1 MKILYLIHQFYPEF
15 YTGTEKFVLNLS
27 TMMQKAGN
35 RVKVI
40 TYSFYEDSFYDQR
53 RGEIL
58 CKEFLYNG
66 IPILAIK
73 HKQLP
78 DDIHHAIGNTA
89 ITEIADDLIRM
100 EQADIVHI
108 GHTMRV
114 GALAQALN
122 SLGIP
127 YILTLT
133 DFFLACPKV
142 NLVPSRQPLCNGPK
156 QGEACGKLCPELKS
170 DYIHQRLAAA
180 KNILSNARM
189 LIAPSAFVAGVFM
202 QEFPGL
208 AVKVVHH
215 GLSFERLKRNQRTYA
230 NGDRIVFCYAGSFN
244 SYKGTHV
251 LVEAFKRLNRSN
263 AVLKI
268 YGSGPDESYVKSLTS
283 MAATNSNI
291 EFCGVFPESQTGE
304 VLSNVDVVVVPSLCY
319 ENYPMTLHE
328 ALACNIPVIA
338 TNLGGMAEKI
348 KDGFNGFLF
357 NMGDSRHLQTVL
369 EAIVNDPRVL
379 NPLKR
384 NISSMMIQGVEQEAY
399 TYARAYRSLW
409 NDRGSYRETVA
420 NVTNLSPSVP
430 SPPKE
435 LMASLAGTRDDV
447 GCTPGLTSLARV
459 EIDVNRRELIPPDEL
474 IKEHS
479 GGIDRERF
487 ISMGDEVQHSLIGN
501 AKLLPSHRVLDVGC
515 GCGKLARPLTTYL
528 NSKGGYDGIDITRE
542 VINWCKER
550 YQNYPNF
557 RFYFADLYSERYNP
571 KGAFNASNYKF
582 PFPNN
587 EFDVVYVGS
596 VFTHMVSEDMDN
608 YIAEIARVMK
618 LGGICLATYFIL
630 DAVSRE
636 NIAAGLTYPKFAY
649 EFKSQTCRVE
659 KPELPEAAIA
669 YDERFLRDLYA
680 KHGFIIE
687 RIVHGEWGR
696 KRLVPHWQDE
706 VWSSKLR

>member
-1 MKILYLIHQFYPEF
+1 MYEMKILYLIHQFYPEF

-66 IPILAIK
+66 IPVLAIK

-89 ITEIADDLIRM
+89 ITEIANDLIRM

-142 NLVPSRQPLCNGPK
+142 NLVPSRQPLCNGPE

-244 SYKGTHV
+244 SHKGTHV

-268 YGSGPDESYVKSLTS
+268 YGSGPDESYVKSLLS
-283 MAATNSNI
+283 MAATNGNI

-304 VLSNVDVVVVPSLCY
+304 VLSNVDVVVVPSLCC

-384 NISSMMIQGVEQEAY
+384 NIDSTAIPGVEQEAY
-399 TYARAYRSLW
+399 GYSRAYR
-409 NDRGSYRETVA
+409 
-420 NVTNLSPSVP
+420 
-430 SPPKE
+430 
-435 LMASLAGTRDDV
+435 M
-447 GCTPGLTSLARV
+447 
-459 EIDVNRRELIPPDEL
+459 
-474 IKEHS
+474 IK
-479 GGIDRERF
+479 G
-487 ISMGDEVQHSLIGN
+487 
-501 AKLLPSHRVLDVGC
+501 
-515 GCGKLARPLTTYL
+515 
-528 NSKGGYDGIDITRE
+528 
-542 VINWCKER
+542 
-550 YQNYPNF
+550 
-557 RFYFADLYSERYNP
+557 
-571 KGAFNASNYKF
+571 
-582 PFPNN
+582 
-587 EFDVVYVGS
+587 
-596 VFTHMVSEDMDN
+596 
-608 YIAEIARVMK
+608 
-618 LGGICLATYFIL
+618 
-630 DAVSRE
+630 
-636 NIAAGLTYPKFAY
+636 
-649 EFKSQTCRVE
+649 
-659 KPELPEAAIA
+659 
-669 YDERFLRDLYA
+669 
-680 KHGFIIE
+680 
-687 RIVHGEWGR
+687 
-696 KRLVPHWQDE
+696 
-706 VWSSKLR
+706 

>member
-1 MKILYLIHQFYPEF
+1 M
-15 YTGTEKFVLNLS
+15 
-27 TMMQKAGN
+27 
-35 RVKVI
+35 
-40 TYSFYEDSFYDQR
+40 
-53 RGEIL
+53 
-58 CKEFLYNG
+58 
-66 IPILAIK
+66 ILA
-73 HKQLP
+73 
-78 DDIHHAIGNTA
+78 
-89 ITEIADDLIRM
+89 
-100 EQADIVHI
+100 
-108 GHTMRV
+108 
-114 GALAQALN
+114 
-122 SLGIP
+122 
-127 YILTLT
+127 
-133 DFFLACPKV
+133 
-142 NLVPSRQPLCNGPK
+142 
-156 QGEACGKLCPELKS
+156 
-170 DYIHQRLAAA
+170 
-180 KNILSNARM
+180 
-189 LIAPSAFVAGVFM
+189 
-202 QEFPGL
+202 
-208 AVKVVHH
+208 
-215 GLSFERLKRNQRTYA
+215 
-230 NGDRIVFCYAGSFN
+230 
-244 SYKGTHV
+244 
-251 LVEAFKRLNRSN
+251 
-263 AVLKI
+263 
-268 YGSGPDESYVKSLTS
+268 
-283 MAATNSNI
+283 
-291 EFCGVFPESQTGE
+291 
-304 VLSNVDVVVVPSLCY
+304 
-319 ENYPMTLHE
+319 
-328 ALACNIPVIA
+328 
-338 TNLGGMAEKI
+338 
-348 KDGFNGFLF
+348 
-357 NMGDSRHLQTVL
+357 
-369 EAIVNDPRVL
+369 VL

-459 EIDVNRRELIPPDEL
+459 EIDVNRLELIPPDEL

-542 VINWCKER
+542 VINWCEER

-659 KPELPEAAIA
+659 KPQLPEAAIA